1 MCIRDS
7 ICIFL
12 YNCFISFIVLFIY
25 LFIYFLFPQVNSA
38 ILNQLIGKIRE
49 DLPGLEVGDETEQIT
64 KHFNN
69 TISHIQSKKENGTEQ
84 EIDMYKD
91 VVL

>member
-1 MCIRDS
+1 MNIKY
-7 ICIFL
+7 FL
-12 YNCFISFIVLFIY
+12 SYFQKNQCRINFQL
-25 LFIYFLFPQVNSA
+25 FLFPFCFSQVNSA